1 MRRTIITLV
10 ILIAV
15 VSPALVGT
23 VAAQEST
30 NSTTTTAPSTTPEA
44 TQTIELSPTTRIK
57 SWSFSNG
64 TFSLVVEA
72 DIPTRIAITDA
83 GELSRILSEGDGAAA
98 GKARVRRMTLTPGT
112 TVVKFRAESVGDA
125 SAITVSSSNADG
137 IVAIRSDAIKTGN
150 PPVEYGTVQT
160 LLASTAVA
168 AAGGTFLW
176 VRKKR
181 NEKQLEVE
189 REW

>member
-1 MRRTIITLV
+1 MRRIILTV
-10 ILIAV
+10 IMLIAV

-23 VAAQEST
+23 AAAQSSMNGT
-30 NSTTTTAPSTTPEA
+30 ATAAPSTPEA

-137 IVAIRSDAIKTGN
+137 IVAIRSDAIKAGN

-181 NEKQLEVE
+181 DEKQLEVE

>member
-1 MRRTIITLV
+1 MRRIIITL
-10 ILIAV
+10 IMLIAV
-15 VSPALVGT
+15 ASPAFVGT
-23 VAAQEST
+23 VAAAN
-30 NSTTTTAPSTTPEA
+30 NSTVASTPTDGP
-44 TQTIELSPTTRIK
+44 TRTIELSQTTTIEDWR
-57 SWSFSNG
+57 FENG
-64 TFSLVVEA
+64 TFYLSVNAEV
-72 DIPTRIAITDA
+72 PTRIAITDA

-181 NEKQLEVE
+181 DEKQLEVE